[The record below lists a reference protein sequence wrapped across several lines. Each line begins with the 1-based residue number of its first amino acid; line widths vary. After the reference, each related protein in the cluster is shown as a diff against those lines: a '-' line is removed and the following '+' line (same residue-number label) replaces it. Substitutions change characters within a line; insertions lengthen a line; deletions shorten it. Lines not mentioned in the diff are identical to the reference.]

1 MLELA
6 EMVGLSAFLPPRR
19 SCHIPDMTLRQRHL
33 WIAILVTVAVWG
45 LYAWVLVSAV
55 IDGGLNREGFA
66 GEMGGLFVLGLLLI
80 GVAEGV
86 LNLIAR
92 LLPRRDQREGAA
104 EKRAALEASHLSL
117 MALIGLVAA
126 LAATLFCFGLFGGGA
141 IQALL
146 RVAIPANLLV
156 LLANL
161 LMGCVV
167 LSELARF
174 ATTLYLLPRR

>member
-1 MLELA
+1 
-6 EMVGLSAFLPPRR
+6 
-19 SCHIPDMTLRQRHL
+19 MTLRQRHL

-45 LYAWVLVSAV
+45 LYGWVLISAV
-55 IDGGLNREGFA
+55 IDGGLNRDGFA

-92 LLPRRDQREGAA
+92 LLPRRDEREGAA
-104 EKRAALEASHLSL
+104 EKRAVLEASHLSL
-117 MALIGLVAA
+117 MALISLVTA
-126 LAATLFCFGLFGGGA
+126 LAAALFCAGLFGGSLLA
-141 IQALL
+141 ALL
-146 RVAIPANLLV
+146 RVATPANLLV
-156 LLANL
+156 LLANA

-174 ATTLYLLPRR
+174 AATLFLLPRR